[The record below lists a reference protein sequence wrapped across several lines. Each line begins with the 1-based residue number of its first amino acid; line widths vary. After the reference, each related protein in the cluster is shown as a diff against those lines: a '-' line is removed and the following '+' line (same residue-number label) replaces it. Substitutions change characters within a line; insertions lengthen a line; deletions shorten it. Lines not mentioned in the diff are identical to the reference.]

1 MTDINKNKNYSYSSL
16 SSSLQNKM
24 YLQRISNKEKVLE
37 FEKELEETLKKMDM
51 IELEMIQ
58 ISRQR
63 KEWLD
68 NISSTYIVG
77 KYIYKYLFSLLII
90 ILYYYLNRI

>member
-1 MTDINKNKNYSYSSL
+1 MTDTAKKMDYSSL

-24 YLQRISNKEKVLE
+24 HMQRVSNKEKVLL
-37 FEKELEETLKKMDM
+37 FEKELEDSLKKMDM

-58 ISRQR
+58 ISKQR

-77 KYIYKYLFSLLII
+77 KTVKSHLFLSLCLTFPSHRFWYLP
-90 ILYYYLNRI
+90 

>member
-1 MTDINKNKNYSYSSL
+1 MTDPKNLQYSSQ

-24 YLQRISNKEKVLE
+24 YLERLSNKEKVLE
-37 FEKELEETLKKMDM
+37 FEKELEDSLKKMDM

-77 KYIYKYLFSLLII
+77 KSPLL
-90 ILYYYLNRI
+90 